1 MARFWK
7 EEIIIRSLTLIF
19 SSTHLKGNKGTMLI
33 KQFSEY
39 LNFRTDLTKIHVIF
53 YKKWYFLE
61 LQVLYFNKESSS
73 EILLGST
80 ILPPSNH
87 FFRKQVV
94 GEFFSY
100 QESFAY
106 DELAIPPA
114 KSAHPVGMYW
124 LNQIIYF

>member
-1 MARFWK
+1 MARSWK
-7 EEIIIRSLTLIF
+7 EEIIIRSLALIF
-19 SSTHLKGNKGTMLI
+19 SSTHLKGNKGTMPI
-33 KQFSEY
+33 KQFSEC

-94 GEFFSY
+94 GEFLSY

-106 DELAIPPA
+106 GKLAIPPA
-114 KSAHPVGMYW
+114 KYAHPVGMY
-124 LNQIIYF
+124 